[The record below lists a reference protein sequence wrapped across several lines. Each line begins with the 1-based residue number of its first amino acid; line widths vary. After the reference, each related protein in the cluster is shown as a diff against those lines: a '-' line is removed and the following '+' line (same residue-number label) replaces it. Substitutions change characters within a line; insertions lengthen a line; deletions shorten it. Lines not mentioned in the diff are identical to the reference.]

1 MICKKEKEN
10 ESNELC
16 NIREKI
22 ITQDDLQKIKG
33 KRVMLGDDLQRRE
46 GKYSCQIRFC
56 NDERRKMSHL
66 SLQRREGK
74 LVKLNEGLQQDCVEN
89 TIYKDYY

>member
-1 MICKKEKEN
+1 MRKKM
-10 ESNELC
+10 SNELC

-33 KRVMLGDDLQRRE
+33 KRVMLGDLQRRE